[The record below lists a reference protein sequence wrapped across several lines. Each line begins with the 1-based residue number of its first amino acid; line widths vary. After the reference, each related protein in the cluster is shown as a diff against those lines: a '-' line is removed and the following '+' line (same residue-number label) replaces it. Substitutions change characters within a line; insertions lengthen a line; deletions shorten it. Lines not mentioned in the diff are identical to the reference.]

1 MHAKDKTRVQLD
13 INGGKMKR
21 IAFINNKG
29 GVSKTTS
36 TIAVANI
43 LADEYGK
50 KVLLVDMDP
59 QRNTTTRFTE
69 TDYFD
74 IFENLMYGKD
84 IMREDKS
91 IEDVLMDPGIDL
103 KGVIK
108 KTKYTNIDILPAQ
121 LTLSSIEETLRQD
134 YKRGYIQTRLKEA
147 LMQVDDDYDY
157 CIIDCGPSVGLINV
171 NALVAAEDV
180 YIPIRPDGD
189 SLVGMAITR
198 NLVNEVANLNES
210 LEIAGIFFTCFKS
223 REKMSKG
230 MRQYLEDF
238 LSEFDLQLLPIEIGV
253 SAIVAQQTTTK
264 LSLSE
269 LDDKSKITNNY
280 RDLVKYIIA
289 PNKKLFLKDYIRE
302 E

>member
-1 MHAKDKTRVQLD
+1 
-13 INGGKMKR
+13 MKR
-21 IAFINNKG
+21 IAFINNTG

>member
-1 MHAKDKTRVQLD
+1 
-13 INGGKMKR
+13 MKR

>member
-1 MHAKDKTRVQLD
+1 
-13 INGGKMKR
+13 MKR

-134 YKRGYIQTRLKEA
+134 YKKGYIQTRLKEA

>member
-1 MHAKDKTRVQLD
+1 
-13 INGGKMKR
+13 
-21 IAFINNKG
+21 
-29 GVSKTTS
+29 
-36 TIAVANI
+36 
-43 LADEYGK
+43 
-50 KVLLVDMDP
+50 MDP